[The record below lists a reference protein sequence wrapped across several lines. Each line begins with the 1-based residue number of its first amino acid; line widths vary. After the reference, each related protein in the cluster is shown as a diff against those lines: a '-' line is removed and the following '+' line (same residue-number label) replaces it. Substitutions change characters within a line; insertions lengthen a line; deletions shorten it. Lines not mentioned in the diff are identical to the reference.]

1 VGLSDYGSLIFF
13 QKNIRALQ
21 NLENGLKGL
30 PGSLGA
36 KKFPIHHLC
45 QKNLINIFFKNSSLK
60 YASKRHISIK

>member
-45 QKNLINIFFKNSSLK
+45 QKKLINIF
-60 YASKRHISIK
+60 